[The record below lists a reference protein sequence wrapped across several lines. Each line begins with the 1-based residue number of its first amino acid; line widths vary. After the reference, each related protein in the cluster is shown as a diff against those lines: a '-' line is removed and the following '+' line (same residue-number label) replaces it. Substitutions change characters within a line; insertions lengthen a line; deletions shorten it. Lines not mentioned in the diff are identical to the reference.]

1 MEDNKI
7 GGFNAM
13 FLLGE
18 DSNSSPTAKLSPKEK
33 ILAFIKNRQTW
44 GFLLSIV
51 IMAAIAVAFFYPDN
65 FDGRDLSQHDMVQG
79 LANGQEITQ
88 YEAQTGVKSWWTN
101 SLFGGMPAFQIS
113 PAYPSDSLFRWFTS
127 FYGLGLPA
135 PSNLLFMM
143 MLGMMIL
150 MTVLKIRW
158 EYGLIGAI
166 AWGFSTYF
174 IIIIGAGHIWKF
186 LTLTYIPPT
195 LAGIFLAYRGRYLAG
210 MAMTAFFA
218 MMQIMSNHIQMTY
231 YFLFVVLG
239 IAIACVW
246 AAAKTGRM
254 KQWIKATCVLVIA
267 GVLAVCANLPNLYH
281 TYKYAKE
288 SQRAGSELAEAGGEG
303 AQSRDYLY
311 QYSYGKAE
319 TLTLLVPNVKGG
331 ASAKPYQGSLRMLP
345 LSDVEAAQ
353 EYMVDP
359 MVSTY
364 LQQTPQ
370 YFGEPESTNGP
381 VYVGAII
388 FALFIMGCFV
398 VKGPIKWTLVAL
410 TLLSVFLALGR
421 NMAWF
426 SDMFVDYVPMYG
438 QFRTPESILVIAEF
452 TIPLLAVMGLYKLF
466 TDKDNAKSNYKWT
479 LLSFGLVGLIC
490 IALALVPSLAGSTM
504 DNDVDM
510 AQRIIEQYTK
520 QGYPADQ
527 VAQITVKNP
536 AIYVAVENIHKSMIS
551 ADAWRSFLFIA
562 IAAAVV
568 IFGFK
573 SKTNGNMVACAIAV
587 LVLCD
592 LYSVNKRYLD
602 SDSFDPVKT
611 TEVKSLDHSPADAAI
626 LQDKD
631 MNYRVANFDDFS
643 GSETSYFH
651 KAVGGYHSAKL
662 RRYNDLIEQGLI
674 TSPSVINMLNTKY
687 IIYGGQVQQN
697 PDALGN
703 AWFVDRIDY
712 VDAPK
717 AEAEALT
724 SLDTS
729 VAAVADKRFESVLG
743 AAKADSTAIIS
754 ETSYAPDYLT
764 YESQSSTDGVAV
776 FSEIYFPWG
785 WKATIDGKPA
795 EIGRV
800 NYVLRAIRIPAGK
813 HKIAMI
819 FDPESIHVTTTVAYA
834 AVILIYLLI
843 IASIMRALLVRKVN
857 NQ

>member
-1 MEDNKI
+1 MEDNKT
-7 GGFNAM
+7 GGFDAK

-18 DSNSSPTAKLSPKEK
+18 DIVSSPLAGLSPKEK

-44 GFLLSIV
+44 GFLLSMV
-51 IMAAIAVAFFYPDN
+51 IMAVIAVAFFYPDN
-65 FDGRDLSQHDMVQG
+65 FEGRDLSQHDMVQG
-79 LANGQEITQ
+79 LANGQEISR
-88 YEAQTGVKSWWTN
+88 YEAETGVKSWWTN

-127 FYGLGLPA
+127 VYGLGLPA

-186 LTLTYIPPT
+186 VTLAYIPPT

-239 IAIACVW
+239 IAIACAW
-246 AAAKTGRM
+246 AAVKTGRVS
-254 KQWIKATCVLVIA
+254 QWLKATGALAIA

-303 AQSRDYLY
+303 SQSRDYLY
-311 QYSYGKAE
+311 QYSYGQAE

-331 ASAKPYQGSLRMLP
+331 ASAKPYQGKLRMLP
-345 LSDVEAAQ
+345 LAEVDAAQ
-353 EYMVDP
+353 EYMADP
-359 MVSTY
+359 LVSTY
-364 LQQTPQ
+364 LQQSPQ

-388 FALFIMGCFV
+388 FALFVMGCFV
-398 VKGPIKWTLVAL
+398 VKGPVKWTLIAL

-426 SDMFVDYVPMYG
+426 SDLFVDYMPMYG
-438 QFRTPESILVIAEF
+438 QFRTPESILVVAEF
-452 TIPLLAVMGLYKLF
+452 TIPLLAVMGLYRLF
-466 TDKDNAKSNYKWT
+466 TDKADQKSNYRWM
-479 LLSFGLVGLIC
+479 LVSFGIVGLIC
-490 IALALVPSLAGSTM
+490 AALALVPSLAGPTM
-504 DNDVDM
+504 DNDINM
-510 AQRIIEQYTK
+510 AQLIIDNYTA

-536 AIYVAVENIHKSMIS
+536 SVYVAVENIHKAMIS

-562 IAAAVV
+562 IAAAIL
-568 IFGFK
+568 IFGVK
-573 SKTNGNMVACAIAV
+573 SKTNGNLVACAIAI

-611 TEVKSLDHSPADAAI
+611 TEVKSLTPTAADAAI

-662 RRYNDLIEQGLI
+662 RRYNDLIEQNLI
-674 TSPSVINMLNTKY
+674 ANPSVLNMLNARY

-712 VDAPK
+712 VDTPK
-717 AEAEALT
+717 AEAGALS

-743 AAKADSTAIIS
+743 SAKADSTAVIT
-754 ETSYAPDYLT
+754 ETSYASDRLS
-764 YESQSSTDGVAV
+764 YESRSATDGVAV

-800 NYVLRAIRIPAGK
+800 NYVLRAIRVPAGK
-813 HKIAMI
+813 HKIDMI
-819 FDPESIHVTTTVAYA
+819 FDPESVHTTTTVAYA

-843 IASIMRALLVRKVN
+843 IASIMRALLVRKVK
-857 NQ
+857 